1 MVISLRAYDGLA
13 NGSDQVGRNYMFHNC
28 KAVAAL
34 AKERND
40 TVFQAGMAAHHVFRK
55 NFYMDMA
62 IPLAGCAHQA
72 GTCRFGTDPATSV
85 LDTDCKAHELDNLYV
100 VDTSFFPSIGAV
112 NPALLAGL
120 LAKHTAKAPPGQPAN
135 VPAQRET
142 TGEQDLAS
150 RSGHGAE
157 PKMGQAG

>member
-1 MVISLRAYDGLA
+1 M
-13 NGSDQVGRNYMFHNC
+13 
-28 KAVAAL
+28 
-34 AKERND
+34 
-40 TVFQAGMAAHHVFRK
+40 
-55 NFYMDMA
+55 
-62 IPLAGCAHQA
+62 
-72 GTCRFGTDPATSV
+72 